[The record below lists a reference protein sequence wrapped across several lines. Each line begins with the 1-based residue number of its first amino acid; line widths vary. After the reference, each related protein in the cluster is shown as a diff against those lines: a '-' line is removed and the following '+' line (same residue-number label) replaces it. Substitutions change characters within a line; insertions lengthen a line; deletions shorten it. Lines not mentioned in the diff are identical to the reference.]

1 MEKTATVTT
10 VYERL
15 QALQITLPE
24 LPPPVI
30 DGYVPLF
37 VPFVRTGNLIYVSGR
52 LAKQDGKPYAG
63 KLGQQITTAEGRQAA
78 RDVAIELVATLQT
91 ALADLNKVKRIVQ
104 MTVLVNSG
112 PDFTESHEVANGASE
127 LLCEVFGDGGAHART
142 CLGGAQIPFGS
153 CVEIE
158 LIAEVS
164 QSDHVARCEHESA
177 FKAW

>member
-1 MEKTATVTT
+1 MEKTAAVTT

-24 LPPPVI
+24 LPPLVI

-78 RDVAIELVATLQT
+78 RDVAIELVATLPT

-112 PDFTESHEVANGASE
+112 PD
-127 LLCEVFGDGGAHART
+127 
-142 CLGGAQIPFGS
+142 
-153 CVEIE
+153 
-158 LIAEVS
+158 
-164 QSDHVARCEHESA
+164 
-177 FKAW
+177 